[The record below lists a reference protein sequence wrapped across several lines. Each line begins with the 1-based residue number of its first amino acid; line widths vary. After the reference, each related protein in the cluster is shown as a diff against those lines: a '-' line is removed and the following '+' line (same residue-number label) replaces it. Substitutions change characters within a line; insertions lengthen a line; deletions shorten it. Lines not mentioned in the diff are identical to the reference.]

1 MTSHEGTSASKPPL
15 FDGTNF
21 AFWKIRMRTYLM
33 ALGADVWDVV
43 ETGYTKP
50 VVLANKDDKLEFS
63 FNAKG
68 MNAILNGLAEA
79 EFVKVMH
86 LNTAKEMWDKLIN
99 SYEGNEKVK
108 GAKLQTYRLKFEQMK
123 MNEDETISKYFLRVE
138 ELVNAMKGL
147 GETFDDSLLIQK
159 ILRSLPDK
167 FNPKV
172 SAIEELNDLKTLSID
187 QLLGTLTAYEMRINK
202 DKSSTR
208 EASFK
213 ADNNTDSEFDEIEAK
228 FVRRLKKGSGK
239 YQGKLPFKCFNCG
252 KIGHFASK
260 CPHQKKA
267 HNFDDEKK
275 YKYKK
280 YDKKKSL
287 VVNNDNSSEETD
299 SDSSCDD
306 KTNDFVLMAKEDHDN
321 KSTGSIDNEEEAVVD
336 LEGELI
342 SALEEIDRLR
352 FKNRKLKQVL
362 TQFEKDS
369 KEPDEDLALLKVE
382 LEEAKKIEDILKQ
395 QLSEKKLRCEA
406 LEEEIV
412 KTRKEMEKFKGLY
425 HQNLPSIKASEELT
439 SILNQQ
445 RNSKLKAGLG
455 YEEGSSSDHPSNTDS
470 IKFVKSSNIDNSHPA
485 ETKKEDQPSKWNE
498 RKNPRTEFVDQKVY
512 RPPQRRQTFLR
523 YKNFFYGYCFFCSN
537 FGHKAINCSLRF
549 RYEQSRYSMNNYL
562 PQQRLRQPSNKHS
575 KIMNHVMTGRRTQEK
590 HNNRYE
596 HNNRYDLL
604 YSESECYICQN
615 YGHKAE
621 NCHLKKY
628 NPDRNLTDE
637 NIKVWKKKVDDKCGL
652 ALSAQNKRNPWYID
666 SGCSKHMTGDRSKFL
681 TLSDSKS
688 GNVTFGNDAPGKVKG
703 KGIVSL
709 SNGKRKAQD
718 VLLVE
723 NLKHNLLSVSQ
734 VCDRGCEVVF
744 TSKDCKIKSVDSGK
758 LVAKGIRTE
767 NNVYVLKEEEQGECN
782 LSKYDE
788 SWLWHRQL
796 GHLNFD
802 HLIKLKNNGQ

>member
-21 AFWKIRMRTYLM
+21 AFWKIRMKTYLM

-50 VVLANKDDKLEFS
+50 VVLASKDDKLEFS

-108 GAKLQTYRLKFEQMK
+108 GAKLQTYRLKFEQLK
-123 MNEDETISKYFLRVE
+123 MNEDETISKYFLRFE

-147 GETFDDSLLIQK
+147 GETFDDSLLIQN

-167 FNPKV
+167 FNAKV

-213 ADNNTDSEFDEIEAK
+213 ADNNADSEFDEIEAK

-267 HNFDDEKK
+267 QNFDDEKK

-287 VVNNDNSSEETD
+287 VVNNDNSSEESD

-321 KSTGSIDNEEEAVVD
+321 KSTGIIDNEEEAVVD

-362 TQFEKDS
+362 TQFEKVS

-498 RKNPRTEFVDQKVY
+498 RKNPRIEFVDQKVY

-523 YKNFFYGYCFFCSN
+523 YKNFFYGYFFFCSN

-575 KIMNHVMTGRRTQEK
+575 QIMNHVMTGRRTQEK

-615 YGHKAE
+615 YGHKAA

-628 NPDRNLTDE
+628 NLDRNLTDE

-666 SGCSKHMTGDRSKFL
+666 SGCSKHMTGDR
-681 TLSDSKS
+681 
-688 GNVTFGNDAPGKVKG
+688 
-703 KGIVSL
+703 
-709 SNGKRKAQD
+709 
-718 VLLVE
+718 
-723 NLKHNLLSVSQ
+723 
-734 VCDRGCEVVF
+734 
-744 TSKDCKIKSVDSGK
+744 
-758 LVAKGIRTE
+758 
-767 NNVYVLKEEEQGECN
+767 
-782 LSKYDE
+782 
-788 SWLWHRQL
+788 
-796 GHLNFD
+796 
-802 HLIKLKNNGQ
+802 